1 MTSQTS
7 LVCASVLFAVLWTA
21 GMIWWAGIEIVN
33 IVGFSVA
40 GVLAGVLWY
49 FGMRWWLRRKSSPP

>member
-7 LVCASVLFAVLWTA
+7 LVFASVAFAVLWTA
-21 GMIWWAGIEIVN
+21 GMIWWAGIETDN
-33 IVGFSVA
+33 IIGFTMA

-49 FGMRWWLRRKSSPP
+49 FGMRWWQRRKSSQP